1 MLADVGGRVAATDDG
16 GRTFRPVT
24 LRQPMPLTGLVE
36 AGDGR
41 IALTGPRG
49 IVVTEAAA
57 R

>member
-1 MLADVGGRVAATDDG
+1 MLADVGGRVAVTDDG
-16 GRTFRPVT
+16 GRTFRLVA
-24 LRQPMPLTGLVE
+24 LGQRMPLTGLAD